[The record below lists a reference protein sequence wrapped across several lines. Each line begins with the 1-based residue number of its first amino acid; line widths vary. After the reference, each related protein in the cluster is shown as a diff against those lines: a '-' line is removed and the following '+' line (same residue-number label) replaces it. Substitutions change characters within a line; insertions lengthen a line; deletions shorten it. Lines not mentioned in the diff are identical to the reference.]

1 MSLQKIGSPPFQ
13 TSASNRARS
22 DRSQAGDFPDFF
34 FHLRSNNEKVRT
46 FSCGEFIEFNDGMN
60 QSKRS
65 NLASMTQLNRCKQLI
80 ISILFCFPIIAW
92 GQETPAIDSG
102 DTAWMLTSTA
112 LVLFMTI
119 PGLALFYGGLV
130 HNRNVLSV
138 LVQCFFLTAMMTVL
152 WLICGYT
159 LSFSTTGMTANAT
172 NLRSFVG
179 GLDLM
184 FMKGVTADAV
194 EGTIPKMLHF
204 AFQMTFFIITPA
216 LIVGAFA
223 ERIKFSGMICFLAL
237 WGILVYTPICHM
249 VWGGDGGFFWD
260 RGVFDFAGGIVV
272 HITAGIAALAACI
285 YIGPRS
291 GYPTRPMPPHN
302 LPMTVIGTGML
313 WVGWYGFNAGSAVA
327 ANGDAAMALVVTQIS
342 ASTAAIVWMF
352 IEWLKHGKP
361 SVLGFVTGAIAGL
374 AAITPAS
381 GHVGPAGALIIGFVS
396 GIVCW
401 WASTSIKSKF
411 GYDDSL
417 DVFGVH
423 GVGGFIGTILVAIV
437 AHEMFGGKEGQLA
450 IGSQLGKQ
458 LFASIF
464 TAVYTLVISLILLK
478 VIDATI
484 GLRVS
489 ETEENEGLDV
499 ASHGETA
506 YND

>member
-1 MSLQKIGSPPFQ
+1 MTQ
-13 TSASNRARS
+13 SNR
-22 DRSQAGDFPDFF
+22 
-34 FHLRSNNEKVRT
+34 LVRT
-46 FSCGEFIEFNDGMN
+46 
-60 QSKRS
+60 
-65 NLASMTQLNRCKQLI
+65 LVL
-80 ISILFCFPIIAW
+80 LFGLFPLIAW
-92 GQETPAIDSG
+92 GQEAPEIDTG

-138 LVQCFFLTAMMTVL
+138 LVHCFFLTAAMTIL
-152 WLICGYT
+152 WLICGYS
-159 LSFSTTGMTANAT
+159 LSFSTTGMTANVT
-172 NLRSFVG
+172 NLNSFIG
-179 GLDLM
+179 GLDLA
-184 FMKGVTADAV
+184 FMKGVDSSTV
-194 EGTIPKMLHF
+194 EGTIPKFLHF

-223 ERIKFSGMICFLAL
+223 ERIKFSGMSLFLLL
-237 WGILVYTPICHM
+237 WGLLVYTPICHM
-249 VWGGDGGFFWD
+249 VWGGDGGYFWD

-285 YIGPRS
+285 YIGPRN
-291 GYPTRPMPPHN
+291 GYPTRPMPPHS

-313 WVGWYGFNAGSAVA
+313 WVGWYGFNAGSAVG

-342 ASTAAIVWMF
+342 ASIAAIVWMT
-352 IEWLKHGKP
+352 IEWIKHGKP

-381 GHVGPAGALIIGFVS
+381 GHVGPVGALIIGTVS
-396 GIVCW
+396 GVICW

-423 GVGGFIGTILVAIV
+423 GVGGFIGTILVAV
-437 AHEMFGGKEGQLA
+437 LAHEMFGGKEGQLA
-450 IGSQLGKQ
+450 IGKQLGLQ
-458 LFASIF
+458 TFAAIF
-464 TAVYTLVISLILLK
+464 TAVYTLIVSLILLK
-478 VIDATI
+478 VVDVLV
-484 GLRVS
+484 GLRVN
-489 ETEENEGLDV
+489 EAEESEGLDV

>member
-1 MSLQKIGSPPFQ
+1 MIQLQRF
-13 TSASNRARS
+13 
-22 DRSQAGDFPDFF
+22 
-34 FHLRSNNEKVRT
+34 
-46 FSCGEFIEFNDGMN
+46 
-60 QSKRS
+60 
-65 NLASMTQLNRCKQLI
+65 KQLI
-80 ISILFCFPIIAW
+80 LGVLFCLPIVAW
-92 GQETPAIDSG
+92 GQEAPASIDSG
-102 DTAWMLTSTA
+102 DTAWMLTSAA

-130 HNRNVLSV
+130 HKKNVLSV
-138 LVQCFFLTAMMTVL
+138 LVHCFMLTALMTIL
-152 WLICGYT
+152 WLVCGYS
-159 LSFSTTGMTANAT
+159 LSFSTTGMAQGAT
-172 NLRSFVG
+172 NLNSFIG
-179 GLDLM
+179 GLDLA
-184 FMKGVTADAV
+184 FMRGVGAEDV
-194 EGTIPKMLHF
+194 EGSIPKILHF

-223 ERIKFSGMICFLAL
+223 ERIKYSGMIWFLAL
-237 WGILVYTPICHM
+237 WGILVYAPICHM

-285 YIGPRS
+285 YIGPRT
-291 GYPTRPMPPHN
+291 GYPTRAMPPHN

-327 ANGDAAMALVVTQIS
+327 ANGDAAMALVVTQVS
-342 ASTAAIVWMF
+342 ASTAAMVWMC
-352 IEWLKHGKP
+352 IEWIKHGKP

-381 GHVGPAGALIIGFVS
+381 GHVGPIGALCIGTAS
-396 GIVCW
+396 GVICW

-423 GVGGFIGTILVAIV
+423 GVGGFIGTILVAV
-437 AHEMFGGKEGQLA
+437 FAHEMFGGKEGQLA
-450 IGSQLGKQ
+450 IGKQ
-458 LFASIF
+458 LATQSFAAIF
-464 TAVYTLVISLILLK
+464 TAVYTLVVSLVVLK
-478 VIDATI
+478 VVDAMV
-484 GLRVS
+484 GLRV
-489 ETEENEGLDV
+489 TEAEEREGLDV

>member
-1 MSLQKIGSPPFQ
+1 MSTLDRLNEQPSSRKRTQKLYMIQLQRFKHFLLG
-13 TSASNRARS
+13 
-22 DRSQAGDFPDFF
+22 
-34 FHLRSNNEKVRT
+34 
-46 FSCGEFIEFNDGMN
+46 
-60 QSKRS
+60 
-65 NLASMTQLNRCKQLI
+65 
-80 ISILFCFPIIAW
+80 ILFCLPVMAW
-92 GQETPAIDSG
+92 GQDAPAAIDSG

-130 HNRNVLSV
+130 RNRNVLSV
-138 LVQCFFLTAMMTVL
+138 LVHCFFLTAFMTIL
-152 WLICGYT
+152 WLVCGYS
-159 LSFSTTGMTANAT
+159 LSFSTTGMEAGSN
-172 NLRSFVG
+172 NLRSFIG
-179 GLDLM
+179 GLDLA
-184 FMKGVTADAV
+184 FMKGVDADAV
-194 EGTIPKMLHF
+194 EGSIPKILHF

-223 ERIKFSGMICFLAL
+223 ERIKFSGMIFFMAL

-272 HITAGIAALAACI
+272 HITAGVAALAACI
-285 YIGPRS
+285 YIGPRT
-291 GYPTRPMPPHN
+291 GYPTRAMPPHN

-342 ASTAAIVWMF
+342 ASTAAIVWMT
-352 IEWLKHGKP
+352 IEWIKHGKP

-381 GHVGPAGALIIGFVS
+381 GHVGPMGALIIGFAS
-396 GIVCW
+396 GLICW
-401 WASTSIKSKF
+401 WASTTIKSKF

-423 GVGGFIGTILVAIV
+423 GVGGVIGTILVAIL
-437 AHEMFGGKEGQLA
+437 AHEMFGGKEGQLD
-450 IGSQLGKQ
+450 IGKQ
-458 LFASIF
+458 LMTQGFAAIF
-464 TAVYTLVISLILLK
+464 TAVYTLIITLIILK
-478 VIDATI
+478 VVDATV
-484 GLRVS
+484 GLRV
-489 ETEENEGLDV
+489 TEAEEREGLDL
-499 ASHGETA
+499 ASHGENA

>member
-1 MSLQKIGSPPFQ
+1 MIQQQRLKQ
-13 TSASNRARS
+13 
-22 DRSQAGDFPDFF
+22 
-34 FHLRSNNEKVRT
+34 
-46 FSCGEFIEFNDGMN
+46 FILG
-60 QSKRS
+60 
-65 NLASMTQLNRCKQLI
+65 
-80 ISILFCFPIIAW
+80 ILFCLPIMAW
-92 GQETPAIDSG
+92 GQDAPATIDSG

-138 LVQCFFLTAMMTVL
+138 LIHCFFLTAIMTIL
-152 WLICGYT
+152 WLVCGYS
-159 LSFSTTGMTANAT
+159 LSFSTTGMAAGTT
-172 NLRSFVG
+172 NLSSFIG
-179 GLDLM
+179 SLDLA
-184 FMKGVTADAV
+184 FMKGVTSESV
-194 EGTIPKMLHF
+194 EGTIPKILHF

-223 ERIKFSGMICFLAL
+223 ERIKFSGMIVFLSL
-237 WGILVYTPICHM
+237 WAILVYTPICHM

-285 YIGPRS
+285 YIGPRT
-291 GYPTRPMPPHN
+291 GYPTRAMPPHN

-313 WVGWYGFNAGSAVA
+313 WVGWYGFNAGSAVS

-342 ASTAAIVWMF
+342 ASIAAIVWMG
-352 IEWLKHGKP
+352 IEWIKYGKP

-381 GHVGPAGALIIGFVS
+381 GHVGPFGALCIGTTS
-396 GIVCW
+396 GLICW

-423 GVGGFIGTILVAIV
+423 GVGGIVGTILVAV
-437 AHEMFGGKEGQLA
+437 FAHEMFGGKEGQLE
-450 IGSQLGKQ
+450 IGKQ
-458 LFASIF
+458 LATQGFAAVF
-464 TAVYTLVISLILLK
+464 TAVYTLIITLIILK
-478 VIDATI
+478 VVDATI

-489 ETEENEGLDV
+489 ESEEREGLDV